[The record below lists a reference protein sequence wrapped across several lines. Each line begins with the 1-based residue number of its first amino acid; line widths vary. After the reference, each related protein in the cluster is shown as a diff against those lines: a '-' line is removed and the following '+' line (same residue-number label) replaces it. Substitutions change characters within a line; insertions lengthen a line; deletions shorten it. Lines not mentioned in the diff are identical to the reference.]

1 VELDHRPEAG
11 EKGATMSLDIA
22 DERLAE
28 QIRFLV
34 ETDKLKAVLR
44 RTFVIGADRYENSAE
59 HSWQLPLAAMILAE
73 YAEEPLDLCW
83 VLKMLLVHDIIEIDA
98 GDTYCYD
105 EQGALDKE
113 EREGRAA
120 ERIFGL
126 LPADQAAEIH
136 ALWVEFEA
144 GSTPE
149 ALFANAVDRLMP
161 LLHNYY
167 TQGRSWLDHGITSDR
182 VLDRN
187 AHVGE
192 ASETLGALVQAIVDE
207 AVARGYLAPAVTG
220 DSTPGTG

>member
-1 VELDHRPEAG
+1 MTDLTGSIPG
-11 EKGATMSLDIA
+11 G
-22 DERLAE
+22 ERLAR

-44 RTFVIGADRYENSAE
+44 RTFVIGVDRYENTAE

-73 YAEEPLDLCW
+73 YAAGSLDLCR

-105 EQGALDKE
+105 EQGALDKA

-136 ALWVEFEA
+136 GLWTEFEA
-144 GSTPE
+144 GATAE
-149 ALFANAVDRLMP
+149 ARFANAVDRVMP

-167 TQGRSWLDHGITSDR
+167 TQGRSWRDHGITADL

-187 AHVGE
+187 ARVGE
-192 ASETLGALVQAIVDE
+192 ASETLEALVHAIVDD
-207 AVARGYLAPAVTG
+207 AVARGYLAPAPQG
-220 DSTPGTG
+220 

>member
-1 VELDHRPEAG
+1 MPDLTAIAPG
-11 EKGATMSLDIA
+11 E
-22 DERLAE
+22 ERLAQ

-34 ETDKLKAVLR
+34 ETDKLKSVLR
-44 RTFVIGADRYENSAE
+44 RTFVIGAERYENSAE
-59 HSWQLPLAAMILAE
+59 HSWQLPLAALILAE
-73 YAEEPLDLCW
+73 YAAGPLDLCR

-113 EREGRAA
+113 EREARAA

-136 ALWVEFEA
+136 ALWAAFEA
-144 GSTPE
+144 GATPE
-149 ALFANAVDRLMP
+149 AQFAQAIDRLMP

-167 TQGRSWLDHGITSDR
+167 TRGQSWRDHGITADR

-187 AHVGE
+187 AGVGA
-192 ASETLGALVQAIVDE
+192 ASEELGALVE
-207 AVARGYLAPAVTG
+207 ALIEDAVGRGYLAPAEEVRA
-220 DSTPGTG
+220 

>member
-1 VELDHRPEAG
+1 MTAIAPG
-11 EKGATMSLDIA
+11 E
-22 DERLAE
+22 ERLAR

-34 ETDKLKAVLR
+34 ETDKLKSVLR
-44 RTFVIGADRYENSAE
+44 RTFVIGAERYENSAE
-59 HSWQLPLAAMILAE
+59 HSWQLPLAALILAE
-73 YAEEPLDLCW
+73 YTAGPLDLYR

-136 ALWVEFEA
+136 ALWLEFEA
-144 GSTPE
+144 GATPE
-149 ALFANAVDRLMP
+149 ASFAQAVDRLMP

-167 TQGRSWLDHGITSDR
+167 TQGRSWREHGITAGR
-182 VLDRN
+182 VLERN
-187 AHVGE
+187 AQVGE
-192 ASETLGALVQAIVDE
+192 ASGALGALVRSLVDD
-207 AVARGYLAPAVTG
+207 AVGRGYLPSAEEVHV
-220 DSTPGTG
+220 

>member
-1 VELDHRPEAG
+1 MTDLTDGIPG
-11 EKGATMSLDIA
+11 G
-22 DERLAE
+22 ERLGR

-34 ETDKLKAVLR
+34 ETDKLKAVMR
-44 RTFVIGADRYENSAE
+44 RTFVISTRRYENSAE

-73 YAEEPLDLCW
+73 HAAEPFDLCR

-105 EQGALDKE
+105 EQGALDKA

-126 LPADQAAEIH
+126 LPPDQAAEIH
-136 ALWVEFEA
+136 GLWAEFEA
-144 GSTPE
+144 VTTPE
-149 ALFANAVDRLMP
+149 ACFAQAVDRLMP

-167 TQGRSWLDHGITSDR
+167 THGRSWQDHAITVDR

-187 AHVGE
+187 ARVGE
-192 ASETLGALVQAIVDE
+192 ASQTLAALVRAIVED
-207 AVARGYLAPAVTG
+207 AVARGYLAPAPQG
-220 DSTPGTG
+220 